1 MNKKIVGQEHWVTD
15 DKGNFKGLY
24 SLSGEKAKNLYGTRK
39 YWEAVDHIIRDYA
52 QVHPEEIKE
61 QRIENQLTKSTNFNE
76 FASNESG
83 SFRQALEIPVG
94 LYNVLWE
101 YDDQMFN
108 NKKTLHEFM
117 KRYPIFTTA
126 KTI

>member
-1 MNKKIVGQEHWVTD
+1 MKKQIGQEHWVLD
-15 DKGNFKGLY
+15 GAGNLKGLFT
-24 SLSGEKAKNLYGTRK
+24 LSGSKAKELYGTRR
-39 YWEAVDHIIRDYA
+39 YWEGVDHIVRDYA
-52 QVHPEEIKE
+52 RLHPQEVTE
-61 QRIENQLTKSTNFNE
+61 QRIENTLTKENNFNE
-76 FASNESG
+76 FASNQSG

-117 KRYPIFTTA
+117 KRYQIFTTA
-126 KTI
+126 KVL